1 MRELLVNVAGLDF
14 FGDSGPFL
22 IGPDGFT
29 GWDDGVDIR
38 LPQEARPQAHGSF
51 DLPGFQ
57 GSRSPSMSGHVLAD
71 SSAQLANLKDRFLG
85 ILNGGQSGR
94 IQVSRPWGTTWADCR
109 LGAQPRFTER
119 GGRGVATFQ
128 MQLWC
133 ADPVK
138 YGDVKEFPVP
148 AGTSYVNLFHR
159 GNTASLPTLVV
170 AGSAPGGYEIQSS
183 AGARYQVTRALVS
196 GTPHTIDMRDGM
208 LQVGGVYVAG
218 IGVRADVWRI
228 PPGSSATTIRVTPLT
243 SGSPSA
249 TAYVTDS
256 FI

>member
-1 MRELLVNVAGLDF
+1 MRELHVTVAGLDF

-29 GWDDGVDIR
+29 GWDEGVETR

-57 GSRSPSMSGHVLAD
+57 GSRLPALSGHVLAD
-71 SSAQLANLKDRFLG
+71 SSAHLANLKDRFLG

-94 IQVSRPWGTTWADCR
+94 IQVARPWGTQWADCR
-109 LGAQPRFTER
+109 LGAQSRFTEH

-133 ADPVK
+133 ADPIK
-138 YGDVKEFPVP
+138 YGDVKAVPVP
-148 AGTSYVNLFHR
+148 AGAAYVNLSHW
-159 GNTASLPTLVV
+159 GNTASLPLIVV
-170 AGSAPGGYEIQSS
+170 AGAAAGGYEIQSA
-183 AGARYQVTRALVS
+183 AGARYQVTKPLVS

-208 LQVGGVYVAG
+208 LQVDGAYVAG

-228 PPGSSATTIRVTPLT
+228 PPGSNATTIRVTPLT
-243 SGSPSA
+243 TGTPSL